1 MSTPNRTRKNEHP
14 APVPRLIVL
23 MKAARGYHVVDVRT
37 VLYAQ
42 ADSRFCRISFTDGTE
57 KAVFHTLT
65 EMEGILCCGER
76 MGDLLFVRVHKSH
89 IIGFHHLT
97 SLGTDRSVMLA
108 HGERLSVGRQY
119 WNGLLAVGMCVGSAG
134 TGVEGGLMS
143 LG

>member
-57 KAVFHTLT
+57 KTVFHTHT
-65 EMEGILCCGER
+65 ELDGLLCCGER
-76 MGDLLFVRVHKSH
+76 MGELLFLRVHR
-89 IIGFHHLT
+89 GFIVALHQVIEL
-97 SLGTDRSVMLA
+97 DRMTGALLVNSERIPISK
-108 HGERLSVGRQY
+108 GEWKRVI
-119 WNGLLAVGMCVGSAG
+119 SAG
-134 TGVEGGLMS
+134 GSLMS
-143 LG
+143 DTE